1 MEQSNTHPAW
11 MDDPLVKDISPEK
24 LSFLSKLFA
33 EGKGKS
39 QKEMM
44 SFFLPMMKRA
54 KAENLT
60 FTQAEISACIQ
71 AIKKHSSEE
80 ERSQIDSLLKK
91 RAEQH

>member
-1 MEQSNTHPAW
+1 MEQSNTHPLW

-24 LSFLSKLFA
+24 LSFLSGLFA

-39 QKEMM
+39 QKEIM
-44 SFFLPMMKRA
+44 SFFLPMMKKA

-60 FTQAEISACIQ
+60 FTQSEVSACIQ
-71 AIKKHSSEE
+71 AIRKYSSAE
-80 ERSQIDSLLKK
+80 ERNRIDSLLKK

>member
-1 MEQSNTHPAW
+1 MEQTNKQPEW
-11 MDDPLVKDISPEK
+11 MNDPLVKDISPAK
-24 LSFLSKLFA
+24 LSFLSKLFE

-44 SFFLPMMKRA
+44 SFFLPMIKKA

-60 FTQAEISACIQ
+60 FTQSEVSACIQ
-71 AIKKHSSEE
+71 AIKKHSSAEE
-80 ERSQIDSLLKK
+80 LSQIDSLLKK

>member
-11 MDDPLVKDISPEK
+11 MDDDLVKDIPPAK
-24 LSFLSKLFA
+24 LAFLSGLFA
-33 EGKGKS
+33 ESKGKS

-44 SFFLPMMKRA
+44 SFLLPMMKKA

-71 AIKKHSSEE
+71 AIKKHSTEE
-80 ERSQIDSLLKK
+80 ELNQIDTLLKK
-91 RAEQH
+91 SKERS